1 MNSTP
6 VNSPRRRPGSFKAG
20 HKKWGGHNRVPCLA
34 QAATVSSP
42 ASTARG
48 EVGSFLNLMNLIIRY
63 SSARCQWPDLCVI
76 RRASIACA
84 CGTARPHLDAPDL
97 SAPTVPDSGSEKAA
111 ISSRIAGMN
120 GVRGRRGSVYPA
132 KWKGRYGYHKT
143 CARPGRIGSVARSA
157 SDRLG
162 SPNLGRCCRYLGAPD
177 HGGKKQPGGSRF
189 AGASIASSSFWLP
202 IQPSSGLLRHET
214 GRRSDRGASRVRSA
228 KTVPRPAS
236 EMGDL
241 GCVYMAG
248 HELQSA

>member
-1 MNSTP
+1 MPMAGSLCHSAGLDRVRLRNRTP
-6 VNSPRRRPGSFKAG
+6 TPRRARSECSDGTGFRIRE
-20 HKKWGGHNRVPCLA
+20 GGYLE
-34 QAATVSSP
+34 Q
-42 ASTARG
+42 
-48 EVGSFLNLMNLIIRY
+48 
-63 SSARCQWPDLCVI
+63 D
-76 RRASIACA
+76 RRNEWR
-84 CGTARPHLDAPDL
+84 T
-97 SAPTVPDSGSEKAA
+97 
-111 ISSRIAGMN
+111 
-120 GVRGRRGSVYPA
+120 GRRGSVYPA
-132 KWKGRYGYHKT
+132 KLKGRYGYHKT